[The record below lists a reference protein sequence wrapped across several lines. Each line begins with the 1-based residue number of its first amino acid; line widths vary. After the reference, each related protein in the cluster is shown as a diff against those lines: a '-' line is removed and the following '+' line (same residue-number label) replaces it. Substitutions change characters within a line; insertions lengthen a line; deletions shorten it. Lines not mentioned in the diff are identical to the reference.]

1 MQVIS
6 LYGQLQITNFNFE
19 IMQIIDREN
28 RIEHQP
34 LVATIGFFDGVH
46 TGHRFLIEQVKE
58 VAAKRGLPSAVITFP
73 VHPRKVL
80 QKDYQPAL
88 LCGFDEKIERL
99 ATTGVDYCVCLDF
112 TVEISELSAY
122 QFMKNILKDKFA
134 VDTLVIG
141 YDHRFGHNRED
152 GFPDY
157 KRYGKEIEMDVIEAR
172 VLPGFDHVSSSRIR
186 RLLGEGYIRKAAKL
200 LSYNYTIS
208 GKIVEGFKVGRTI
221 GFPTANIQV
230 WETYKVIPA
239 FGVYAVYVHV
249 EGNRY
254 GGMLYIGKRPTL
266 HNGDNISVEVNL
278 FDFDGDLYNKGLTA
292 EFIDFIR
299 PDEKF
304 SDIETLKDNIK
315 KDKENVIKVIEN
327 YKRLNS

>member
-1 MQVIS
+1 MLHIDKDHK
-6 LYGQLQITNFNFE
+6 LQ
-19 IMQIIDREN
+19 
-28 RIEHQP
+28 HAP

-46 TGHRFLIEQVKE
+46 TGHRFLIDQVKE
-58 VAAKRGLPSAVITFP
+58 EAAKRGLPSAVITFP

-88 LCGFDEKIERL
+88 LCGFDEKTERL

-112 TVEISELSAY
+112 TTEISQLSARE
-122 QFMKNILKDKFA
+122 FMKDILKDKLS
-134 VDTLVIG
+134 VNTLVIG

-152 GFPDY
+152 GFADY
-157 KRYGKEIEMDVIEAR
+157 KRYGSEIGIDVIEAR
-172 VLPGFDHVSSSRIR
+172 ELPGEEHVSSSRIR
-186 RLLGEGYIRKAAKL
+186 KLLAEGYIRKAAKL

-249 EGNRY
+249 EGQRY
-254 GGMLYIGKRPTL
+254 DGMLYIGKRPTL
-266 HNGDNISVEVNL
+266 HNGDNISIEVNL
-278 FDFDGDLYNKGLTA
+278 FNFDGDLYNKNLTA
-292 EFIDFIR
+292 EFIDFVR

-304 SDIETLKDNIK
+304 IDIDTLKKQIGND
-315 KDKENVIKVIEN
+315 KDTVISVIEN
-327 YKRLNS
+327 YKRFNT

>member
-1 MQVIS
+1 MLLIDKDHK
-6 LYGQLQITNFNFE
+6 LQ
-19 IMQIIDREN
+19 
-28 RIEHQP
+28 HAP

-46 TGHRFLIEQVKE
+46 TGHRFLIDQVKE
-58 VAAKRGLPSAVITFP
+58 EAAKRGLPSAVITFP

-88 LCGFDEKIERL
+88 LCGFDEKTERL

-112 TVEISELSAY
+112 TTEISQLSARE
-122 QFMKNILKDKFA
+122 FMKDILKDKLS
-134 VDTLVIG
+134 VNTLVIG

-152 GFPDY
+152 GFADY
-157 KRYGKEIEMDVIEAR
+157 KRYGSEIGINVIEAR
-172 VLPGFDHVSSSRIR
+172 ELPGEEHVSSSRIR
-186 RLLGEGYIRKAAKL
+186 KLLAEGYIRKAAKL

-249 EGNRY
+249 EGQRY
-254 GGMLYIGKRPTL
+254 DGMLYIGKRPTL
-266 HNGDNISVEVNL
+266 HNGDNISIEVNL
-278 FDFDGDLYNKGLTA
+278 FNFDRDLYNKNLTA
-292 EFIDFIR
+292 EFIDFVR

-304 SDIETLKDNIK
+304 IDIDTLKKQIGND
-315 KDKENVIKVIEN
+315 KDTVISVIEN
-327 YKRLNS
+327 YKRFNT

>member
-1 MQVIS
+1 MI
-6 LYGQLQITNFNFE
+6 L
-19 IMQIIDREN
+19 IDREHKP
-28 RIEHQP
+28 EHLP

-46 TGHRFLIEQVKE
+46 IGHRYLIDQVKE
-58 VAAKRGLPSAVITFP
+58 EAAKRGLPSAVITFP

-99 ATTGVDYCVCLDF
+99 ASTGVDYCVCLDF
-112 TVEISELSAY
+112 TVEISGLSARR
-122 QFMKNILKDKFA
+122 FMQDILKDRFS
-134 VDTLVIG
+134 VNTLVIG

-152 GFPDY
+152 DFTDY
-157 KRYGKEIEMDVIEAR
+157 RRYGNEMNMDVIEAK

-249 EGNRY
+249 DEAKY
-254 GGMLYIGKRPTL
+254 EGMLYIGKRPTL

-278 FDFDGDLYNKGLTA
+278 FNFEGDLYNKSLTA
-292 EFIDFIR
+292 EFLDFVR

-304 SDIETLKDNIK
+304 SDIDTLKQQIEN
-315 KDKENVIKVIEN
+315 DKETVMKVISN
-327 YKRLNS
+327 YKKMNP

>member
-1 MQVIS
+1 MI
-6 LYGQLQITNFNFE
+6 
-19 IMQIIDREN
+19 IIDREN
-28 RIEHQP
+28 KIEHPP

-58 VAAKRGLPSAVITFP
+58 EATKRGLPSAVVTFP

-88 LCGFDEKIERL
+88 LCGYDEKIERL
-99 ATTGVDYCVCLDF
+99 ASTAVDYCLCLDF
-112 TVEISELSAY
+112 TVEISELSAFR
-122 QFMKNILKDKFA
+122 FMKDILKDRFS

-152 GFPDY
+152 DFSDY
-157 KRYGKEIEMDVIEAR
+157 QRYGNEIGMNVIEAK

-186 RLLGEGYIRKAAKL
+186 RLLGEGHIRKAAKL

-221 GFPTANIQV
+221 GFPTANIQI

-249 EGNRY
+249 DETRY
-254 GGMLYIGKRPTL
+254 DGMLYIGKRPTL

-278 FDFDGDLYNKGLTA
+278 FDFDGNLYNKSLTA

-304 SDIETLKDNIK
+304 SDIETLKENIR

>member
-1 MQVIS
+1 M
-6 LYGQLQITNFNFE
+6 LL
-19 IMQIIDREN
+19 IDRE
-28 RIEHQP
+28 HKLQHAP

-46 TGHRFLIEQVKE
+46 TGHRFLIDQVKE
-58 VAAKRGLPSAVITFP
+58 EAAKRELPSAVITFP

-88 LCGFDEKIERL
+88 LCGFDEKTERL
-99 ATTGVDYCVCLDF
+99 ASTGVDYCVCLDF
-112 TVEISELSAY
+112 TTEISQLSARE
-122 QFMKNILKDKFA
+122 FMKDILKDKLS
-134 VDTLVIG
+134 VNTLVIG

-152 GFPDY
+152 GFTDY
-157 KRYGKEIEMDVIEAR
+157 KRYGSEIGIDVIEAR
-172 VLPGFDHVSSSRIR
+172 ELPGQEHVSSSRIR
-186 RLLGEGYIRKAAKL
+186 KLLAEGYIRKAAKL

-249 EGNRY
+249 EGQRY
-254 GGMLYIGKRPTL
+254 DGMLYIGKRPTL
-266 HNGDNISVEVNL
+266 HNGDNISIEVNL
-278 FDFDGDLYNKGLTA
+278 FNFDGDLYNKELTA
-292 EFIDFIR
+292 EFIDFVR

-304 SDIETLKDNIK
+304 IDIDTLKKQIGND
-315 KDKENVIKVIEN
+315 KDTVISVIEN
-327 YKRLNS
+327 YKRFNS

>member
-1 MQVIS
+1 M
-6 LYGQLQITNFNFE
+6 LL
-19 IMQIIDREN
+19 IDRE
-28 RIEHQP
+28 HKLQHAP

-46 TGHRFLIEQVKE
+46 TGHRFLIDQVKE
-58 VAAKRGLPSAVITFP
+58 EAAKRKLPSAVITFP

-88 LCGFDEKIERL
+88 LCGFDEKTERL
-99 ATTGVDYCVCLDF
+99 ASTGVDYCVCLDF
-112 TVEISELSAY
+112 TTEISQLSARE
-122 QFMKNILKDKFA
+122 FMKDILKDKLS
-134 VDTLVIG
+134 VNTLVIG

-152 GFPDY
+152 GFADY
-157 KRYGKEIEMDVIEAR
+157 KRYGSEIGIDVIEAR
-172 VLPGFDHVSSSRIR
+172 ELPGQEHVSSSRIR
-186 RLLGEGYIRKAAKL
+186 KLLAEGYIRKAAKL

-249 EGNRY
+249 EGQRY
-254 GGMLYIGKRPTL
+254 DGMLYIGKRPTL
-266 HNGDNISVEVNL
+266 HNGDNISIEVNL
-278 FDFDGDLYNKGLTA
+278 FNFDGDLYNKELTA
-292 EFIDFIR
+292 EFIDFVR

-304 SDIETLKDNIK
+304 IDIDTLKKQIGND
-315 KDKENVIKVIEN
+315 KDTVISVIEN
-327 YKRLNS
+327 YKRFNS

>member
-1 MQVIS
+1 MLLIDKDHK
-6 LYGQLQITNFNFE
+6 LQ
-19 IMQIIDREN
+19 
-28 RIEHQP
+28 HAP

-46 TGHRFLIEQVKE
+46 TGHRFLIDQVKE
-58 VAAKRGLPSAVITFP
+58 EAAKRGLPSAVITFP

-88 LCGFDEKIERL
+88 LCGFDEKTERL

-112 TVEISELSAY
+112 TTEISQLSARE
-122 QFMKNILKDKFA
+122 FMKDILKDKLS
-134 VDTLVIG
+134 VNTLVIG

-152 GFPDY
+152 GFADY
-157 KRYGKEIEMDVIEAR
+157 KRYGSEIGINVIEAR
-172 VLPGFDHVSSSRIR
+172 ELPGEEHVSSSRIR
-186 RLLGEGYIRKAAKL
+186 KLLAEGYIRKAAKL

-249 EGNRY
+249 EGQRY
-254 GGMLYIGKRPTL
+254 DGMLYIGKRPTL
-266 HNGDNISVEVNL
+266 HNGDNISIEVNL
-278 FDFDGDLYNKGLTA
+278 FNFDGDLYNKNLTA
-292 EFIDFIR
+292 EFIDFVR

-304 SDIETLKDNIK
+304 IDIDTLKKQIGND
-315 KDKENVIKVIEN
+315 KDTVISVIEN
-327 YKRLNS
+327 YKRFNT